1 MYGIHQSLSWK
12 KDFKRKGKTQP
23 VSKSSKRSGQIQLLP
38 WGHKYWPLI
47 TFLLLGLFTADL
59 LVLSLRDKFLPIQ
72 VPPTKPIKSFSS
84 ETLGRGAYQGIITRN
99 IFSSDNIIPDPL
111 RSEGSDKQQDA
122 PPVLSSLPLTLVGT
136 LVHSRP
142 EKSIAA
148 IEIKGKNLVLSYSMK
163 QDIDNIAVIENI
175 ERGKVIIRNSNNGRL
190 EYIELTQQTK
200 LAFESAKGSD
210 EIKQVAEGQYELK
223 KTDLDKYLNDLPNLL
238 MQARAVPARRPGSGE
253 TYGFRVL
260 EVQPDSVLSKIV
272 KPMDVITAVN
282 GSPVTS
288 IQQAM
293 ELYTAMKNS
302 PRVCM
307 NVERDGRNIENCYTI
322 K

>member
-1 MYGIHQSLSWK
+1 MA
-12 KDFKRKGKTQP
+12 
-23 VSKSSKRSGQIQLLP
+23 KSSKRTGVNQTIVAP
-38 WGHKYWPLI
+38 WGQKYWPLVF
-47 TFLLLGLFTADL
+47 FLFLGLFTADL
-59 LVLSLRDKFLPIQ
+59 VILSIRDRFLPTQ
-72 VPPTKPIKSFSS
+72 ALPSRPPPLFMNTASGP
-84 ETLGRGAYQGIITRN
+84 GAYQQIITRN
-99 IFSSDNIIPDPL
+99 IFSSDNVIPDPL
-111 RSEGSDKQQDA
+111 HAEGQDKQQDA
-122 PPVLSSLPLTLVGT
+122 APVPSSLPLTLVGT
-136 LVHSRP
+136 LVHSNP

-148 IEIKGKNLVLSYSMK
+148 IEEKGKGQVLSYNVK
-163 QDIDNIAVIENI
+163 QSIDNLATVEKI

-190 EYIELTQQTK
+190 EFIELPAQSK
-200 LAFESAKGSD
+200 LAFESSKSSGTGS

-223 KTDLDKYLNDLPNLL
+223 RTDLDKYLNDLPNLL
-238 MQARAVPARRPGSGE
+238 MQARAVPARRPGTGE

-260 EVQPDSVLSKIV
+260 EVQPDSILAKIV

-293 ELYTAMKNS
+293 ELYNAMKNS

-307 NVERDGRNIENCYTI
+307 TVERDGRNVENCYSI